1 MPTKIKIDGKV
12 YNSINEAAE
21 VFQITRG
28 GMYARLNHPY
38 KDGHTYEYINEAKQK
53 RAEAT
58 KERLKPKLSPVLIE
72 LGITEP
78 GISTRLNHYLQNERI
93 ETMDQLLK
101 RSVWDILKI
110 PNLGKK
116 SVGKIIDALA
126 KKGLYLSTRCD
137 ERKDPNMSLQEY
149 IKQQKQSCGIKE

>member
-12 YNSINEAAE
+12 YNSIDEAAK

-28 GMYARLNHPY
+28 GMYMRLNHPC
-38 KDGHTYEYINEAKQK
+38 KDGHTYEYIDEAKQK

-72 LGITEP
+72 LGITES
-78 GISTRLNHYLQNERI
+78 GIDMRLNHYLQDERI

-101 RSVWDILKI
+101 YSVWDILKI

-126 KKGLYLSTRCD
+126 KKGLYLSTRYD

-149 IKQQKQSCGIKE
+149 IKQQKQYCGIKE